1 MTTPVWLNNPRI
13 LLRKDKIMEIWP
25 SQDMTAEEKV
35 NAVSRLVII
44 LVIIGFLLTLKVNI
58 FLLGAATLGIVYL
71 LYYFQN
77 RSVNKY
83 REKFSNKLPGVYPLL
98 TDPKMYN
105 MNKNLFHKPIQSN
118 PLMNVTL
125 PEIYYDPKRKPA
137 APAFMPEVESQIN
150 KSVKEFVTEPF
161 DDKKIKDKLFAD
173 LGDELTFNR
182 SMLQYNAMPNTQV
195 PNDQGAFQEYLYGNM
210 ISGKEGNP
218 LALERN
224 YAGAYDF
231 TNP

>member
-1 MTTPVWLNNPRI
+1 MTTPVWLNDPRI

-77 RSVNKY
+77 RSMNKY
-83 REKFSNKLPGVYPLL
+83 KEKFSNKMSGVYPLL

-105 MNKNLFHKPIQSN
+105 MNKNLFHKPSKSN

-137 APAFMPEVESQIN
+137 APSFMPEVESQIN
-150 KSVKEFVTEPF
+150 KSVKEFVAEPF
-161 DDKKIKDKLFAD
+161 HDPKIKDKLFAD

-195 PNDQGAFQEYLYGNM
+195 PNDQAAFKEYLYGNM

-224 YAGAYDF
+224 HAGAYDF

>member
-1 MTTPVWLNNPRI
+1 MTTPVWLNDPRI

-58 FLLGAATLGIVYL
+58 FILGAATLGIVYL

-83 REKFSNKLPGVYPLL
+83 KEKFSNKMSGVYPLL
-98 TDPKMYN
+98 TDPLMYN
-105 MNKNLFHKPIQSN
+105 MNKNLFQKPKQSN

-137 APAFMPEVESQIN
+137 APAFMPEVEKEIN

-161 DDKKIKDKLFAD
+161 DDPKIKDKLFAD

-210 ISGKEGNP
+210 ISAKEGNP

-224 YAGAYDF
+224 HAGAYNF

>member
-1 MTTPVWLNNPRI
+1 MTTPVWLNDPRI
-13 LLRKDKIMEIWP
+13 LLQKDKIMEIWP

-44 LVIIGFLLTLKVNI
+44 LSIIGFLLTLKVNI
-58 FLLGAATLGIVYL
+58 FLLGAGTLAIVYL

-83 REKFSNKLPGVYPLL
+83 KEKFSNKLPGVYPLL
-98 TDPKMYN
+98 TDPNMYN
-105 MNKNLFHKPIQSN
+105 MNKNLFHKPCQAN

-137 APAFMPEVESQIN
+137 APSFMPEVESQIN
-150 KSVKEFVTEPF
+150 DSVKEFVTEPF
-161 DDKKIKDKLFAD
+161 DDPKIKDKLFAD

-195 PNDQGAFQEYLYGNM
+195 PNDQAAFKEYLYGNM

-224 YAGAYDF
+224 HAGAYNF

>member
-1 MTTPVWLNNPRI
+1 MTTPVWLNDPRI

-25 SQDMTAEEKV
+25 NQDMSAEEKV

-44 LVIIGFLLTLKVNI
+44 LVIIGYLLTLKVNI

-77 RSVNKY
+77 RSINKY
-83 REKFSNKLPGVYPLL
+83 KEKFSNKLSGVYPLL
-98 TDPKMYN
+98 TDPIMYN
-105 MNKNLFHKPIQSN
+105 MNKNLFMKPSQSN

-125 PEIYYDPKRKPA
+125 PEIYYNPGRKPA
-137 APAFMPEVESQIN
+137 APTFMPEVETKIN
-150 KSVKEFVTEPF
+150 KSVKDFVTEPF
-161 DDKKIKDKLFAD
+161 DDPKIKDKLFAD
-173 LGDELTFNR
+173 LGDELIFNR

-210 ISGKEGNP
+210 ISAKEGNP

-224 YAGAYDF
+224 HAGAYNF

>member
-1 MTTPVWLNNPRI
+1 MTTPVWLNDPRI

-58 FLLGAATLGIVYL
+58 FVLGAATLGIVYL

-83 REKFSNKLPGVYPLL
+83 KEKFSNKMSGVYPLL
-98 TDPKMYN
+98 TDPLMYN
-105 MNKNLFHKPIQSN
+105 MNKNLFQKPKQSN

-125 PEIYYDPKRKPA
+125 PEIYYDPERKPA
-137 APAFMPEVESQIN
+137 APAFMPEVEKQIN

-161 DDKKIKDKLFAD
+161 DDPKIKDKLFAD

-210 ISGKEGNP
+210 ISAKEGNP

-224 YAGAYDF
+224 HAGAYDF

>member
-1 MTTPVWLNNPRI
+1 MTTPVWLNDPRI

-25 SQDMTAEEKV
+25 SQHMTAEEKV

-105 MNKNLFHKPIQSN
+105 MNKNLFHKPTQSN

-137 APAFMPEVESQIN
+137 APTFMPEVESQIN

-224 YAGAYDF
+224 HAGAYDF

>member
-1 MTTPVWLNNPRI
+1 MTTPVWLNDPRI

-58 FLLGAATLGIVYL
+58 FILGAATLGIVYL

-83 REKFSNKLPGVYPLL
+83 KEKFSNKMSGVYPLL
-98 TDPKMYN
+98 TDPLMYN
-105 MNKNLFHKPIQSN
+105 MNKNLFQKPKQSN

-137 APAFMPEVESQIN
+137 APAFMPEVEKQIN

-161 DDKKIKDKLFAD
+161 DDPKIKDKLFAD

-210 ISGKEGNP
+210 ISAKEGNP

-224 YAGAYDF
+224 HAGAYDF

>member
-1 MTTPVWLNNPRI
+1 MTTPVWLNDPRI

-58 FLLGAATLGIVYL
+58 FILGAATLGIVYL

-83 REKFSNKLPGVYPLL
+83 KEKFSNKMSGVYPLL
-98 TDPKMYN
+98 TDPLMYN
-105 MNKNLFHKPIQSN
+105 MNKNLFQKPKQSN

-150 KSVKEFVTEPF
+150 KSVKEFVAEPF
-161 DDKKIKDKLFAD
+161 DDPKIKDKLFAD

-195 PNDQGAFQEYLYGNM
+195 PNDQGAFKEYLYGNM
-210 ISGKEGNP
+210 ISAKEGNP

-224 YAGAYDF
+224 HAGAYNF

>member
-1 MTTPVWLNNPRI
+1 MTTPVWLNDPRI

-77 RSVNKY
+77 RSMNKY
-83 REKFSNKLPGVYPLL
+83 KEKFSNKMSGVYPLL

-105 MNKNLFHKPIQSN
+105 MNKNLFMKPSKSN

-137 APAFMPEVESQIN
+137 APSFMPEVESQIN
-150 KSVKEFVTEPF
+150 KSVKEFVAEPF
-161 DDKKIKDKLFAD
+161 DDPKIKDKLFAD

-195 PNDQGAFQEYLYGNM
+195 PNDQAAFKEYLYGNM

-224 YAGAYDF
+224 HAGAYDF

>member
-1 MTTPVWLNNPRI
+1 MTTPVWLNDPRI
-13 LLRKDKIMEIWP
+13 LLRKDKIMDIWP
-25 SQDMTAEEKV
+25 NQDMSAEEKV

-77 RSVNKY
+77 RGMNKY
-83 REKFSNKLPGVYPLL
+83 KEKFSNKMSGVYPLL
-98 TDPKMYN
+98 TDPMMYN
-105 MNKNLFHKPIQSN
+105 MNKNLFEKPSQAN
-118 PLMNVTL
+118 PLMNVNL
-125 PEIYYDPKRKPA
+125 PEIYYNPQRKPA
-137 APAFMPEVESQIN
+137 APSFMPEVETQIN
-150 KSVKEFVTEPF
+150 KSVKDFVTEPF
-161 DDKKIKDKLFAD
+161 DDPKIKDKLFAD
-173 LGDELTFNR
+173 LGDELVFNR

-210 ISGKEGNP
+210 ISAKEGNP

-224 YAGAYDF
+224 HAGAYDF

>member
-1 MTTPVWLNNPRI
+1 MTTPVWLNDPRI
-13 LLRKDKIMEIWP
+13 LLQKDKIMEIWP
-25 SQDMTAEEKV
+25 SQYMTAEEKV

-44 LVIIGFLLTLKVNI
+44 LSIIGFLLTLNVNI
-58 FLLGAATLGIVYL
+58 FLLGAATLAIVYL

-83 REKFSNKLPGVYPLL
+83 KEKFSNKLPGVYPLL
-98 TDPKMYN
+98 TDPNMYN
-105 MNKNLFHKPIQSN
+105 MNKNLFHKPCQAN

-137 APAFMPEVESQIN
+137 APAFMPEVEKQIN

-161 DDKKIKDKLFAD
+161 DDPKIKDKLFAD

-195 PNDQGAFQEYLYGNM
+195 PNDQAAFKEYLYGNM

-224 YAGAYDF
+224 HAGAYDF
-231 TNP
+231 MNP

>member
-1 MTTPVWLNNPRI
+1 MTTPVWLNDPRI
-13 LLRKDKIMEIWP
+13 LLQKDKIMEIWP

-44 LVIIGFLLTLKVNI
+44 LSIIGFLLTLKVNI
-58 FLLGAATLGIVYL
+58 FLLGAGTLAIVYL

-83 REKFSNKLPGVYPLL
+83 KEKFSNKLPGVYPLL
-98 TDPKMYN
+98 TDPNMYN
-105 MNKNLFHKPIQSN
+105 MNKNLFHKPCQAN

-137 APAFMPEVESQIN
+137 APSFMPEVESQIN
-150 KSVKEFVTEPF
+150 DSVKEFVTEPF
-161 DDKKIKDKLFAD
+161 DDPKIKDKLFAD
-173 LGDELTFNR
+173 LGDELIFNR

-195 PNDQGAFQEYLYGNM
+195 PNDQAAFKEYLYGNM

-224 YAGAYDF
+224 HAGAYNF

>member
-1 MTTPVWLNNPRI
+1 MTTPVWLNDPRI
-13 LLRKDKIMEIWP
+13 LLRKDKIMDIWP
-25 SQDMTAEEKV
+25 NQDMSAEEKV

-58 FLLGAATLGIVYL
+58 FILGAATLGIVYL

-77 RSVNKY
+77 RSMNKY
-83 REKFSNKLPGVYPLL
+83 KEKFSNKMSGVYPLL
-98 TDPKMYN
+98 TDPMMYN
-105 MNKNLFHKPIQSN
+105 MNKNLFEKPKQAN

-125 PEIYYDPKRKPA
+125 PEIYYNPERKPA
-137 APAFMPEVESQIN
+137 APSFMPEVEKEIN

-161 DDKKIKDKLFAD
+161 DDSKIKDKLFAD
-173 LGDELTFNR
+173 LGDELEFNR

-210 ISGKEGNP
+210 ISAKEGNP

-224 YAGAYDF
+224 HAGAYDF

>member
-1 MTTPVWLNNPRI
+1 MTTPVWLNDPRI
-13 LLRKDKIMEIWP
+13 LLQKDKIMEIWP

-35 NAVSRLVII
+35 NAISRLVII

-83 REKFSNKLPGVYPLL
+83 KEKFSNKLSGVYPLL
-98 TDPKMYN
+98 TDPNMYN
-105 MNKNLFHKPIQSN
+105 MNKNLFHKPTQAN

-137 APAFMPEVESQIN
+137 APSFIPEVESQIN

-161 DDKKIKDKLFAD
+161 DDPKIKDKLFAD

-195 PNDQGAFQEYLYGNM
+195 PNDQAAFKEYLYGNM

-224 YAGAYDF
+224 HGGAYDF

>member
-1 MTTPVWLNNPRI
+1 MTTPVWLNDPRI

-58 FLLGAATLGIVYL
+58 FILGGATLGIVYL

-83 REKFSNKLPGVYPLL
+83 KEKFSNKMSGVYPLL
-98 TDPKMYN
+98 TDPLMYN
-105 MNKNLFHKPIQSN
+105 MNKNLFQKPKQSN

-137 APAFMPEVESQIN
+137 APAFMPEVEKQIN

-161 DDKKIKDKLFAD
+161 DDPKIKDKLFAD

-210 ISGKEGNP
+210 ISAKEGNP

-224 YAGAYDF
+224 HAGAYDF

>member
-1 MTTPVWLNNPRI
+1 MTTSVWLNDPRI

-105 MNKNLFHKPIQSN
+105 MNKNLFHKPTQSN

-137 APAFMPEVESQIN
+137 APAFMPEVEKQIN

-161 DDKKIKDKLFAD
+161 DDPKIKDKLFAD

-210 ISGKEGNP
+210 ISAKEGNP

-224 YAGAYDF
+224 HAGAYDF